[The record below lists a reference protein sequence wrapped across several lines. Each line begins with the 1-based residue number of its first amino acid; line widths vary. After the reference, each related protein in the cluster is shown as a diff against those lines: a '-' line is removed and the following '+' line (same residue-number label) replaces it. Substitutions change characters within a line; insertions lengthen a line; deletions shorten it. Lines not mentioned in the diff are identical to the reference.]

1 MKFVE
6 PIRDE
11 KKIEAVKKNL
21 LGGNHYRDHLL
32 FTLGINTGLRVSDL
46 LKLKYTDVLDDK
58 GKFKSHITIKEKKT
72 GKAKAFP
79 LNDTAKKALNLYIDK
94 TGETGLN
101 GFIFVSRKGTN
112 NPITRQRA
120 WQVINEAAQAVGIK
134 DEIGTHTLRK
144 TFGYHARMKG
154 VSIEVIQKLFNH
166 SAPCITMRYIGITQ
180 DELDK
185 VYFNLCL

>member
-6 PIRDE
+6 PIQEE

-21 LGGNHYRDHLL
+21 LGGNHYNYRDYLL
-32 FTLGINTGLRVSDL
+32 FTMGGINTGLRVSDL

-72 GKAKAFP
+72 G
-79 LNDTAKKALNLYIDK
+79 
-94 TGETGLN
+94 ETSLN
-101 GFIFVSRKGTN
+101 GYIFVSRKGEN
-112 NPITRQRA
+112 KPITRQRA
-120 WQVINEAAQAVGIK
+120 WQVINEAAQAVGIQ

-154 VSIEVIQKLFNH
+154 VSIELIQKLFNH
-166 SAPCITMRYIGITQ
+166 SAPSITMKYIGITQ
-180 DELDK
+180 DELDND
-185 VYFNLCL
+185 YFNLNL

>member
-6 PIRDE
+6 PIRED

-21 LGGNHYRDHLL
+21 LGGNHYRDYLL

-46 LKLKYTDVLDDK
+46 LKLKYADVLDDK
-58 GKFKSHITIKEKKT
+58 SKFKSHITIKEKKT
-72 GKAKAFP
+72 SKSKAFP
-79 LNDTAKKALNLYIDK
+79 LNETAKKALTFYIDK
-94 TGETGLN
+94 TGETSLN
-101 GFIFVSRKGTN
+101 GYIFVSRKGEN
-112 NPITRQRA
+112 KPITRQRA

-154 VSIEVIQKLFNH
+154 VSIELIQKLFNH
-166 SAPCITMRYIGITQ
+166 SAPSITMKYIGITQ
-180 DELDK
+180 DELDN
-185 VYFNLCL
+185 VYFNLNL